1 MKETKMFY
9 SQEGTVKMR
18 RMKKMRGMKIMRKNK
33 RRSW

>member
-18 RMKKMRGMKIMRKNK
+18 RMKIMRKNK
-33 RRSW
+33 RGSW